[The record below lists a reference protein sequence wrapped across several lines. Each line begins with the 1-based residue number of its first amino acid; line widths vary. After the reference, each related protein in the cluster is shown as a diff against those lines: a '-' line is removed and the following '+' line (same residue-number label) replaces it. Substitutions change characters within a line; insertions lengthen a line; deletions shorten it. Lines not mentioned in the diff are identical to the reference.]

1 MRKFPMR
8 DTDIDHAELSDETR
22 AFFVQTIEVLK
33 DSGIPFLLGGAYAV
47 SHYAG
52 ITRHT
57 KDLDLFVRREHCS
70 AVLDVLSEQGYQ
82 TELTFDDWL
91 GKAMCDDDFI
101 DVIFSSR
108 NRIAAVDD
116 EWFEHAEEA
125 HLFDWQ
131 LNIAPPEET
140 IWSKAFI
147 MERERYDGADIAHIL
162 RSQAHRL
169 DWERLVRRFGSHWR
183 ILLSHLILFGFIY
196 PGERGHVPTWVMDSL
211 SRRLA
216 TENGSVAAEDRLCR
230 GTILSG
236 TQYRPD
242 VEQWGYRDALTTTDG
257 ATGHR
262 PPATGYRPRASG

>member
-1 MRKFPMR
+1 MVAR
-8 DTDIDHAELSDETR
+8 TSVTEIDHAELSAETR
-22 AFFVQTIEVLK
+22 AFFVRTIEILS

-70 AVLDVLSEQGYQ
+70 AVLDVLAGRGYE
-82 TELTFDDWL
+82 TELTFEDWL
-91 GKAMCDDDFI
+91 GKAICNGDFI

-116 EWFEHAEEA
+116 EWFDHAEEA
-125 HLFDWQ
+125 QLFDWK
-131 LNIAPPEET
+131 LLLAPPEES

-162 RSQAHRL
+162 RAQAHRL
-169 DWERLVRRFGSHWR
+169 DWERLIRRFGPHWR
-183 ILLSHLILFGFIY
+183 VLLSHLILFGFIY
-196 PGERGHVPTWVMDSL
+196 PGERSRIPHWVMETL
-211 SRRLA
+211 SSRLVEE
-216 TENGSVAAEDRLCR
+216 ENSSSGTDDRLCC
-230 GTILSG
+230 GTILSE

-242 VEQWGYRDALTTTDG
+242 IEDWGYEDVLAKRGQYRAGQG
-257 ATGHR
+257 AR
-262 PPATGYRPRASG
+262 